1 MEKSSLILLALTVIA
16 ALGVFN
22 LAPETP
28 AQNAEELYQYKVEFE
43 NFKHTFNKRYEIEE
57 EAFRFKIFKDN
68 VNKINKHNQDSTQ
81 TYLM

>member
-43 NFKHTFNKRYEIEE
+43 NFKHTFNKRYEI
-57 EAFRFKIFKDN
+57 
-68 VNKINKHNQDSTQ
+68 
-81 TYLM
+81 